1 MTAIARR
8 MRPMNELR
16 DENEKLRRILDV
28 SLRMAS
34 PMPLDDLLHVI
45 VDAVCD
51 VLSCERAT
59 IFLYEA
65 ESDEL
70 VSRVARGVDEIR
82 VPATEGIVGVAAQ
95 QRRIINIADAYA
107 DARFNQDI
115 DRQTG
120 YRTRNLLTLPLENL
134 EGELIGVLQALN
146 KVGEAFHVDDEELAR
161 VFAAQAGVA
170 LDRGRLIEAY
180 AEKRRME
187 RDLQIAQRI
196 QQDLLPK
203 RNPEA
208 TGFEIAGWNRS
219 ADETGGD
226 TYDFMRLPDG
236 RLGLVLADATG
247 HGIGAALIIAQ
258 FRSIVRSLLTITTD
272 LCRVA
277 AGVNDLLSEDLA
289 DNRFVTAFLG
299 ILDPTRR
306 RIDYIAAGQGPLL
319 LVKSGTDVEM
329 RYASAP
335 PLAVIPGQAYA
346 QPECFDMPANST
358 LALLTDGFF
367 EASNE
372 SGEQF
377 GERRVIDAIRRYA
390 DQPVAKLIT
399 DLYSDISTFTGAAPQ
414 ADDLTAVIVRAL

>member
-1 MTAIARR
+1 
-8 MRPMNELR
+8 MNELR

-34 PMPLDDLLHVI
+34 PMALDDLLHVI

-51 VLSCERAT
+51 VLACERAT
-59 IFLYEA
+59 IFLYDA

-95 QRRIINIADAYA
+95 HRRIVNIADAYA
-107 DARFNQDI
+107 DSRFNQEVDK
-115 DRQTG
+115 RTG
-120 YRTRNLLTLPLENL
+120 YHTRNLLTLPLENL

-146 KVGEAFHVDDEELAR
+146 KVEDVFHVDDEELAR

-187 RDLQIAQRI
+187 RDLQIARRI

-203 RNPEA
+203 DNPEVA
-208 TGFEIAGWNRS
+208 GFEIAGWNRS

-226 TYDFMRLPDG
+226 TYDFMRLEDG
-236 RLGLVLADATG
+236 SLAVVLADATG

-258 FRSIVRSLLTITTD
+258 FRSILRSLLTVTTD
-272 LCRVA
+272 LRLI
-277 AGVNDLLSEDLA
+277 AGRLNNLLSEDLA
-289 DNRFVTAFLG
+289 DNRFVTAFIG
-299 ILDPTRR
+299 ILDPQKREMS
-306 RIDYIAAGQGPLL
+306 YIAAGQGPLL
-319 LVKSGTDVEM
+319 MVKGPSDVEM

-335 PLAVIPGQAYA
+335 PLAVIPDYAYGA
-346 QPECFDMPANST
+346 PERFDFPSGAT

-372 SGEQF
+372 VNDQF
-377 GERRVIDAIRRYA
+377 GERRIIDAIRRYWNA
-390 DQPVAKLIT
+390 PPAKMIT
-399 DLYSDISTFTGAAPQ
+399 DLYADISTFTGAAPQ
-414 ADDLTAVIVRAL
+414 ADDLTALIVRGA